1 MSNES
6 GRAPVGTTA
15 GKKVSTGEIQLNV
28 VDQGAGQPLL
38 LVHGFPLNHAMWQAQ
53 IDELSRDF
61 RVIAPDLRGFGES
74 EVTRGTVT
82 MQQYADD
89 LAKLLEA
96 LDITEPVVFC
106 GLSMGGYIGWQFVAR
121 HRNKL
126 AKLIIADSRAVADN
140 EKAAAGRKETA
151 DKVEKE
157 GSKVV
162 ADAMLPKLFPARD
175 VEAGKPF
182 VKATEAVM
190 LAAPP
195 AGVAA
200 ALRGM
205 AERPDFTSQLPKI
218 DVPTLILCGAEDAIA
233 PPAEMEGIA
242 KAIPGGK
249 YVSIAGAGHM
259 APLEKPAEVNAAIK
273 AFLK

>member
-1 MSNES
+1 MNSNKIS
-6 GRAPVGTTA
+6 LGDL
-15 GKKVSTGEIQLNV
+15 QLNV
-28 VDQGAGQPLL
+28 VEQGSGPPLL
-38 LVHGFPLNHAMWQAQ
+38 LVHGFPLDHSMWSGQ
-53 IDELSRDF
+53 IADLSKDF
-61 RVIAPDLRGFGES
+61 RVIAPDLRGFGQS
-74 EVTRGTVT
+74 EVTRGSVT

-89 LAKLLEA
+89 LAKLLDA
-96 LDITEPVVFC
+96 LEVKEPVAFC
-106 GLSMGGYIGWQFVAR
+106 GLSMGGYIAWQFFAR
-121 HRNKL
+121 HRQKL
-126 AKLIIADSRAVADN
+126 GKLIVADSRAVADN

-157 GSKVV
+157 GSKLV
-162 ADAMLPKLFPARD
+162 ADSMLPKLFPAR
-175 VEAGKPF
+175 EIERSASF

-205 AERPDFTSQLPKI
+205 AERPDFTSELAKI

-242 KAIPGGK
+242 KAIPGAG
-249 YVSIAGAGHM
+249 YVAIAGAGHM
-259 APLEKPAEVNAAIK
+259 APLEKPAEVSAAIRQ
-273 AFLK
+273 FLGK

>member
-1 MSNES
+1 MSMTQTSSSNITS
-6 GRAPVGTTA
+6 GNKISLGDMH
-15 GKKVSTGEIQLNV
+15 LNV
-28 VDQGAGQPLL
+28 VEQGSGPPLL
-38 LVHGFPLNHAMWQAQ
+38 LVHGFPLNHSMWLAQ
-53 IDELSRDF
+53 IADLSSHY
-61 RVIAPDLRGFGES
+61 RVIAPDLRGFGLS

-96 LDITEPVVFC
+96 MQVTEPVIFC

-157 GSKVV
+157 GAKVV
-162 ADAMLPKLFPARD
+162 AEAMLPKLFPARD

-205 AERPDFTSQLPKI
+205 AERPDFTSELPKI
-218 DVPTLILCGAEDAIA
+218 DVPTLIICGAEDAIA

-242 KAIPGGK
+242 KAIPGAK

-259 APLEKPAEVNAAIK
+259 TPLEKPAEVNAAIR

>member
-1 MSNES
+1 MSH
-6 GRAPVGTTA
+6 
-15 GKKVSTGEIQLNV
+15 KKVSVGNVQLNV
-28 VDQGAGQPLL
+28 LDQGSGKPLL
-38 LVHGFPLNHAMWQAQ
+38 LVHGFPLDHSMWRGQ
-53 IDELSRDF
+53 IEGLADKF

-74 EVTRGTVT
+74 EVTEGTTT
-82 MQQYADD
+82 MQQFADD
-89 LAKLLEA
+89 LAHLLDA
-96 LDITEPVVFC
+96 LQITEPVAFC

-126 AKLIIADSRAVADN
+126 AALIIADSRAVADSQ
-140 EKAAAGRKETA
+140 KAAAGRLETA

-162 ADAMLPKLFPARD
+162 ATAMLPKLFPAAAI
-175 VEAGKPF
+175 EKGEPF

-205 AERPDFTSQLPKI
+205 AERPDYTNELAKI
-218 DVPTLILCGAEDAIA
+218 DVPTLIICGAEDAIA

-242 KAIPGGK
+242 KAIPGAK
-249 YVSIAGAGHM
+249 FVSIAGAGHM
-259 APLEKPAEVNAAIK
+259 APLEKPAEVNAAIRE
-273 AFLK
+273 FLG